1 MMWAIKHKSGR
12 VLFVTSDEFIA
23 ENRRKMGWKVE
34 EVKMAERT
42 YTEKLERVINIGVD
56 LRHSTRVKSEN
67 QQSIIKAQ
75 AVRIND
81 LESQLAVAKKEKK
94 KKKAAK
100 IDYKSRFEKLHERYE
115 RQEEYLQKLKDYIK
129 GHNDGAMPDELTN
142 KVNP

>member
-1 MMWAIKHKSGR
+1 
-12 VLFVTSDEFIA
+12 
-23 ENRRKMGWKVE
+23 
-34 EVKMAERT
+34 MAERT

-56 LRHSTRVKSEN
+56 LRHSMRVKSEN

-94 KKKAAK
+94 EKKAAK
-100 IDYKSRFEKLHERYE
+100 IDYKSRLEKLHERYE
-115 RQEEYLQKLKDYIK
+115 QQEEYLQKLKNYIK
-129 GHNDGAMPDELTN
+129 SHNNDVMPDEPTN

>member
-1 MMWAIKHKSGR
+1 MSWSIKHKSGR
-12 VLFVTSDEFIA
+12 VLFVTDSKVTAD
-23 ENRRKMGWKVE
+23 NRRKIGWIVE
-34 EVKMAERT
+34 EVKVVKRT

-56 LRHSTRVKSEN
+56 LRNSMRVKSEN

-81 LESQLAVAKKEKK
+81 LESQLAVAKQEKK
-94 KKKAAK
+94 EKKAAK
-100 IDYKSRFEKLHERYE
+100 IDYKSRLEKLHDRYE

-129 GHNDGAMPDELTN
+129 SHNNGLMPDELTN